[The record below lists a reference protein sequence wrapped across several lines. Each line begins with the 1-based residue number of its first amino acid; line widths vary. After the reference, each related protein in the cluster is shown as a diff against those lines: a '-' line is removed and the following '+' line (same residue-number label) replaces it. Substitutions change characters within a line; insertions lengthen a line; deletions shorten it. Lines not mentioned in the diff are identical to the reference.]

1 MADNKQDSTTLDR
14 LAALKLL
21 RENMFYAQPSRYA
34 LSDIAEDLP
43 GAARAVAPLI
53 KNVLPTAAIVS
64 RDPEERKQ
72 QIREAIARIKASGKS
87 DSALGKEILHNVK
100 TMGVGSLAPGFLLAS
115 AVHLLGFRSP
125 KIKFQAGKVRF
136 RSPITPGKN
145 IRRLFSDSGYAKHL
159 LADSASEAL
168 VGAGMSAAAGVA
180 YPLVGRLA
188 SPSDKALAEAG
199 RIMQNQPYVTSTPSS
214 EILSVL
220 PGDESSPAI
229 TRLKNTAMGTGLGAA
244 AGLAGGFTPTVFK
257 ALGLGLRNAVT
268 KRPLSS
274 GIPEMLRANLKR
286 DLPNAVGI
294 GAGLG
299 GLSGAFTDRQ
309 PG

>member
-1 MADNKQDSTTLDR
+1 MADNKQDSSTLDR

-21 RENMFYAQPSRYA
+21 RENMFYAQPSKYT

-43 GAARAVAPLI
+43 GAARAVAPLL
-53 KNVLPTAAIVS
+53 KNVLPSATIVS

-87 DSALGKEILHNVK
+87 DTALGKEILHNVK
-100 TMGVGSLAPGFLLAS
+100 SMGIGSLAPGFLLAT

-125 KIKFQAGKVRF
+125 KAKTLFGGTRW
-136 RSPITPGKN
+136 RSPIAPGKN
-145 IRRLFSDSGYAKHL
+145 IRKLFSDTDYAKHL
-159 LADSASEAL
+159 LTDSAGEAL
-168 VGAGMSAAAGVA
+168 TGAGMSAAAGIA
-180 YPLVGRLA
+180 YPIGARLSA
-188 SPSDKALAEAG
+188 PSDQALDEASK
-199 RIMQNQPYVTSTPSS
+199 IMQDQPYATSLPSS

-220 PGDESSPAI
+220 PADDASPTI
-229 TRLKNTAMGTGLGAA
+229 SRLKNTALGTGLGAA
-244 AGLAGGFTPTVFK
+244 TGLAGGFTPAAFK

-286 DLPNAVGI
+286 DLPNAVGV

-299 GLSGAFTDRQ
+299 GLAGAFTDRQ